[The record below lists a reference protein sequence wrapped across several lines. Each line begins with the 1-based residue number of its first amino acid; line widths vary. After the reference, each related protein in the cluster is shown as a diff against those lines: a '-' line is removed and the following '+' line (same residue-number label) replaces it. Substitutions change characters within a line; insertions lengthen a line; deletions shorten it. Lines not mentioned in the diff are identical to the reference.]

1 VEAPTPTSLDFLLS
15 DPRVLIFAPAQG
27 GEVEEHMK
35 LEEGL
40 SYANPHWI
48 FAGERNHG
56 EGFVYRSV
64 LVADDDPEY
73 LAVKQRFDGFTVTHR
88 EVIED
93 EQMMFG
99 HGELTIFGK
108 V

>member
-1 VEAPTPTSLDFLLS
+1 MEAA
-15 DPRVLIFAPAQG
+15 APAALTCLSEQHVSLSPPAQS

-48 FAGERNHG
+48 IAGQQQTK
-56 EGFVYRSV
+56 GFIYRSV
-64 LVADDDPEY
+64 LVEDDDTEY
-73 LAVKQRFDGFTVTHR
+73 LAVKQRFEGYIVTGTQ
-88 EVIED
+88 VIED
-93 EQMMFG
+93 DQMMFG
-99 HGELTIFGK
+99 HGELTLYGK

>member
-1 VEAPTPTSLDFLLS
+1 MEAA
-15 DPRVLIFAPAQG
+15 APAALTCLSEQHVSLSPPAQS

-73 LAVKQRFDGFTVTHR
+73 LAVKQRFEGFTVTHT

-99 HGELTIFGK
+99 HGELTLYGK